1 MHLYYN
7 REILSYSKEKRRLD
21 LITISSTDNI
31 TNIRETLLKG
41 LFPTNNKYSRPFSFS
56 KEKPIIFIS
65 ARVHPG
71 ETPASYLMNGIIKF
85 LLDKSDPRSK
95 ILRKYFVFKIIPIIN
110 VDGVSRGFYR
120 YDTNSLNMNRH
131 YPNPNQKIQPEIYAI
146 RRLFLFY
153 SQEYKVRYYYDLH
166 AHVQSKGLFLF
177 GNSLDFLFQ
186 VENCIIPKLIEIN
199 CEYLNF
205 DNCILTEKCMKS
217 KERGDKNSKE
227 GTGRVHFNKCT
238 GIIHAYTIEAS
249 YFRVLNKNE
258 IPEINLED
266 KLPDEKFQLDLK
278 QIINNYIDFDVNSDF
293 IENRAKYKKCF
304 DPNLFTPV
312 EYEKMG
318 FSLLIAILDYE
329 ELNPY
334 SRVFKSEYSNLSN
347 LRKFISNR
355 ILKEDDKYRNNVMN
369 QNLNKD
375 ICAVKKFIPLFEKFI
390 NHLNNLIIKKSLK
403 LLSKDGIRHNSG
415 NKEIYDFRKKL
426 LTSRKINSDNNLI
439 SSTINKITIQNT
451 INSNRNFYNT
461 QDEEINA
468 EESEKIFNEDTN
480 YSNGENIHHIHN
492 IYDEKNLNNKFE
504 IKNIIEEIKNIE
516 FSTNKNFKSK
526 FTMNNLIKMKESLS
540 KTNSKDDKKEKKFYK
555 DTRTNKLIS
564 YTPSTNLLNIKIKSY
579 PK

>member
-1 MHLYYN
+1 LTGDDKKTLQITFEYNFKFEDEQGVLFSFCYPWSYQKNQKFLECIESNFSKNMDLYYN

-31 TNIRETLLKG
+31 TNVRETLLKG
-41 LFPTNNKYSRPFSFS
+41 LFPTNNKFSRPFAFS

-85 LLDKSDPRSK
+85 LVDKSDPRAK

-186 VENCIIPKLIEIN
+186 VENCLLPKLIEIN

-238 GIIHAYTIEAS
+238 GIIHSYTIEAS
-249 YFRVLNKNE
+249 YFRGINKNE

-266 KLPDEKFQLDLK
+266 RLPDEKFQFDLK
-278 QIINNYIDFDVNSDF
+278 QIINNCIDFDANSDF
-293 IENRAKYKKCF
+293 IENRLRYKQVSNS
-304 DPNLFTPV
+304 NLFTPV

-334 SRVFKSEYSNLSN
+334 SRVFKSEYSHVSN
-347 LRKFISNR
+347 VRKFISNK
-355 ILKEDDKYRNNVMN
+355 ILKEDDKYRNNVLN

-375 ICAVKKFIPLFEKFI
+375 ICAVKKFVPLFEKFI
-390 NHLNNLIIKKSLK
+390 NHLNNLIVKKSLK
-403 LLSKDGIRHNSG
+403 LLSKDSMRHNT
-415 NKEIYDFRKKL
+415 KEIYDFRKKL

-439 SSTINKITIQNT
+439 STKDKV
-451 INSNRNFYNT
+451 NFYG
-461 QDEEINA
+461 EEKKKKSRHTHLLIA
-468 EESEKIFNEDTN
+468 LEIFIILLEK
-480 YSNGENIHHIHN
+480 
-492 IYDEKNLNNKFE
+492 KLKL
-504 IKNIIEEIKNIE
+504 
-516 FSTNKNFKSK
+516 
-526 FTMNNLIKMKESLS
+526 MKMK
-540 KTNSKDDKKEKKFYK
+540 DY
-555 DTRTNKLIS
+555 
-564 YTPSTNLLNIKIKSY
+564 
-579 PK
+579 